1 MTDQT
6 KHGIEEIQSQNKAQV
21 YQARKEMR
29 EELVQFIE
37 NCNSLELGE
46 LYSYMKKRKRGF
58 NDEWV

>member
-46 LYSYMKKRKRGF
+46 LYSYMKRRKRGF
-58 NDEWV
+58 NDE

>member
-6 KHGIEEIQSQNKAQV
+6 KHGIEEIQSQNKAQA
-21 YQARKEMR
+21 YQVKKEMR

-46 LYSYMKKRKRGF
+46 LYSYMKRRKRGF
-58 NDEWV
+58 NDE

>member
-6 KHGIEEIQSQNKAQV
+6 KHGIEEIQSQNKAQA
-21 YQARKEMR
+21 YQVRKEMR

-58 NDEWV
+58 NDE

>member
-6 KHGIEEIQSQNKAQV
+6 KHGIEEIQTQNKAQA
-21 YQARKEMR
+21 YQAKKEMR

-46 LYSYMKKRKRGF
+46 LYSYMKRRKRGF
-58 NDEWV
+58 NDE

>member
-6 KHGIEEIQSQNKAQV
+6 KYGIEEIQSQNKAQA

-46 LYSYMKKRKRGF
+46 LYSYMKRRKRGF
-58 NDEWV
+58 NEN

>member
-58 NDEWV
+58 NDE

>member
-6 KHGIEEIQSQNKAQV
+6 KYGIEEIQSQNKAQA

-58 NDEWV
+58 NDE

>member
-6 KHGIEEIQSQNKAQV
+6 KHGIEEIQSQNKAQA

-58 NDEWV
+58 NDE

>member
-6 KHGIEEIQSQNKAQV
+6 KYGIEEIQSQNKAQA
-21 YQARKEMR
+21 YQVRKEMR

-46 LYSYMKKRKRGF
+46 LYSYMKRRKRGF
-58 NDEWV
+58 NEN

>member
-6 KHGIEEIQSQNKAQV
+6 KHGIEEIQSQNKAKV

-29 EELVQFIE
+29 EELVHFIE
-37 NCNSLELGE
+37 NCDSLELGE

-58 NDEWV
+58 NDE

>member
-6 KHGIEEIQSQNKAQV
+6 KYGIEEIQSQNKAQA

-46 LYSYMKKRKRGF
+46 LYSYMKRRKRGF
-58 NDEWV
+58 NDE

>member
-6 KHGIEEIQSQNKAQV
+6 KYGIEEIQSQNKAQV

-58 NDEWV
+58 NDE

>member
-6 KHGIEEIQSQNKAQV
+6 KHGIEEIQSQNKAQA
-21 YQARKEMR
+21 YQAKKEMR

-46 LYSYMKKRKRGF
+46 LYSYMKRRKRGF
-58 NDEWV
+58 NDE

>member
-6 KHGIEEIQSQNKAQV
+6 KYGIEEIQSQNKAQA
-21 YQARKEMR
+21 YQVRKEMR

-46 LYSYMKKRKRGF
+46 LYSYMKRRKRGF
-58 NDEWV
+58 NDE

>member
-6 KHGIEEIQSQNKAQV
+6 KYGIEEIQSQNKAQA

-46 LYSYMKKRKRGF
+46 LYSYMKRRKRGF
-58 NDEWV
+58 NES

>member
-6 KHGIEEIQSQNKAQV
+6 KHGIEEIQSQNKAQA

-46 LYSYMKKRKRGF
+46 LYSYMKRRKRGF
-58 NDEWV
+58 NDE